1 MNIAPLDFET
11 NHLNQQEKLKLL
23 NHKILQTAIELLDV
37 MINDTQNAK
46 EKMEHLRLLLIHFH
60 HGLNEYRPHQARET
74 LMLIMK
80 KQIEK
85 KKQAIDAI
93 NSALS
98 ETRTKCNELH
108 DRLKC

>member
-1 MNIAPLDFET
+1 LKIAPLDFET

-23 NHKILQTAIELLDV
+23 NRKILQSAVELLNV
-37 MINDTQNAK
+37 MIHDTPNANK
-46 EKMEHLRLLLIHFH
+46 KMEQLRLLLIHFH

-98 ETRTKCNELH
+98 ETKTKCNEVYIN
-108 DRLKC
+108 LKK